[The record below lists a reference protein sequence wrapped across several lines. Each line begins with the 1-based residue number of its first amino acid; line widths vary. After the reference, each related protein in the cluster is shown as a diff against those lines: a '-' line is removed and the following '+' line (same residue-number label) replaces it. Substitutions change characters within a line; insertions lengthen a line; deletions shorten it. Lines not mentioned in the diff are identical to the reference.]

1 MKMTGAKAIVEALKR
16 EGVENIFGYPG
27 GVIMPFYDALL
38 DQGDVRHILTRHEQG
53 AVHAAEGYARAS
65 GKVGVCVSTSGPGAT
80 NLLTGI
86 ADAFMDSVPIVALSG
101 QVVTKLIGNDAFQE
115 ADMFGLT
122 MPITKHNFKVI
133 DPKELVPSL
142 KMAFTIAQLGRPG
155 PVHVDLP
162 KDIQTAEIEFDY
174 PDKIVIPTYQP
185 KIEPH
190 PIQVKR
196 AADLMCEAERPVIL
210 AGGGVISSGGSRELI
225 KLAETLMCPV
235 VLTLM
240 AKGAMDERHPLCLG
254 MAGMHGKM
262 SANYMMN
269 NCDVMLAVGCRFD
282 DRITGDLKHFVPDAK
297 IIHIDIDSA
306 EIGKNVPVELPIVAD
321 AKKALS
327 AILEA
332 LAKVKKTKDSSEW
345 QKRMKEL
352 MEACECDY
360 SYNSTPIH
368 PARVIWELNK
378 AMPRNGIITTEVG
391 QNQMWAMHFFKAH
404 TPRQYISSGGLGTM
418 GFGLPA
424 AIGAKAACPDKPVL
438 NVAGD
443 GSILMVCQEF
453 TTSVE
458 HDLPVTAVVLN
469 NNWLGMVKQWQK
481 LFMKGRYSGTKLGK
495 MPDFVKMIDAFGGK
509 GERVEKP
516 GEIAE
521 AIKRGLKSDV
531 AYLID
536 VLIDP
541 EADVLPMVS
550 PGGRVDEM
558 IPSDRCGKI
567 SKLTRK

>member
-1 MKMTGAKAIVEALKR
+1 MSGAKAIVEALKR
-16 EGVENIFGYPG
+16 EKAETIFGYPG
-27 GVIMPFYDALL
+27 GVIMPFYDALI
-38 DQGDVRHILTRHEQG
+38 GEEGVRHVLTRHEQG

-80 NLLTGI
+80 NLVTGI
-86 ADAFMDSVPIVALSG
+86 ADAFMDSIPIVALSG
-101 QVVTKLIGNDAFQE
+101 QVVTSLIGNDAFQE
-115 ADMFGLT
+115 ADMFGIT
-122 MPITKHNFKVI
+122 MPITKHNFKVVNAK
-133 DPKELVPSL
+133 DLVPSL
-142 KMAFTIAQLGRPG
+142 KMAFTLAQLGRPG

-162 KDIQTAEIEFDY
+162 KDIQTAEVEFDY

-196 AADLMCEAERPVIL
+196 AAELLGDAERPVIM
-210 AGGGVISSGGSRELI
+210 AGGGVISSNASRELT
-225 KLAETLMCPV
+225 KLAEMLMSPV

-240 AKGAMDERHPLCLG
+240 GKGAMDERHPLCLG
-254 MAGMHGKM
+254 MAGMHGRM
-262 SANYMMN
+262 SANYVLN
-269 NCDVMLAVGCRFD
+269 NCDAMLAVGCRFD
-282 DRITGDLKHFVPDAK
+282 DRITGDLKHFAPEAK

-306 EIGKNVPVELPIVAD
+306 EIGKNVGVELPIVAD
-321 AKKALS
+321 ARKALT
-327 AILEA
+327 AIIDA
-332 LAKVKKTKDSSEW
+332 LAKVKKRKDSSEW

-360 SYNSTPIH
+360 GCNSTPIH

-378 AMPRNGIITTEVG
+378 LMPKNGIITTEVG

-404 TPRQYISSGGLGTM
+404 TPRHYISSGGLGTM

-443 GSILMVCQEF
+443 GSLLMVCQEF

-458 HDLPVTAVVLN
+458 HDLPVTALVMN

-495 MPDFVKMIDAFGGK
+495 MPDFVKLIDAFGGK
-509 GERVEKP
+509 GERVERP
-516 GEIAE
+516 SEIAE
-521 AIKRGLKSDV
+521 AIKHGLKSGV

-541 EADVLPMVS
+541 EADVLPMVP
-550 PGGRVDEM
+550 PGGRVDQM

-567 SKLTRK
+567 SRLVKR